1 MWQTQHKTYHDS
13 VESHPQK
20 MVILGMVAAE
30 DLLGRDPG
38 VVSGMH
44 APHPP
49 FKVVEAVD
57 W

>member
-1 MWQTQHKTYHDS
+1 
-13 VESHPQK
+13 

-49 FKVVEAVD
+49 FKVLEAVD
-57 W
+57 DGSPDAGDHSIS